1 MAAWKQ
7 IVLALVVLLV
17 AAAAWVRFFP
27 GAPAVLARWGIET
40 EWANAATQRSDA
52 STGGQSRQ
60 GGGRSGPQTPV
71 ITAIVGPATINDRLQ
86 AIGTGRANA
95 TVAVAPYDS
104 GRMTEV
110 LVTSGMLV
118 KKGTVIARLDSDA
131 EEIALERARIA
142 VTDAQGKYDRTQA
155 LSKSNAATA
164 VQLADADVALRN
176 ARLAERDAEVKL
188 ERRSIVAPITGV
200 IGILPIE
207 AGNYVTSQT
216 TVATIDDRS
225 SIVIDFWV
233 PERFASAIRVGAP
246 LTASLVAQ
254 PGQSFNG
261 TVSAVDNRLDEKSRT
276 LRVQA
281 RIENTD
287 DRLRAGMSFQVVMG
301 FPGDTYPSVDPLAV
315 QWGTEGAFVWAI
327 RDGKARRTP
336 VTIVQR
342 NSEMVLV
349 DADLVPGDQVV
360 TEGIHAVREGADVLI
375 ASAPGSMP
383 AAPAPANGSG
393 S

>member
-131 EEIALERARIA
+131 EEIALERARIT

-225 SIVIDFWV
+225 SIAIDFWV

-383 AAPAPANGSG
+383 ATPAPANGSG

>member
-225 SIVIDFWV
+225 SIAIDFWV

>member
-7 IVLALVVLLV
+7 IIVALVVLAV

-27 GAPAVLARWGIET
+27 GAPEVLARWGIET
-40 EWANAATQRSDA
+40 EWANAAVPA
-52 STGGQSRQ
+52 RQ
-60 GGGRSGPQTPV
+60 ENRTAARAGSQTAV
-71 ITAIVGPATINDRLQ
+71 VTAIVNPATINDRLQ

-95 TVAVAPYDS
+95 TVAVTPYDS

-118 KKGTVIARLDSDA
+118 KAGTVIARLDSEA
-131 EEIALERARIA
+131 EQIALERAKIA
-142 VTDAQGKYDRTQA
+142 VTDAQAKYERTQS
-155 LSKSNAATA
+155 LSKSNAASA

-176 ARLAERDAEVKL
+176 AKLAERDAEVKL
-188 ERRSIVAPITGV
+188 ERRSIIAPITGV

-216 TVATIDDRS
+216 TIATIDDRS

-233 PERFASAIRVGAP
+233 PERFASAIKIGAP

-254 PGQSFNG
+254 PGQSFRG
-261 TVSAVDNRLDEKSRT
+261 DVSAMDNRLDEKSRT

-281 RIENTD
+281 RIDNVD
-287 DRLRAGMSFQVVMG
+287 DKLRAGMSFQVVMT
-301 FPGDTYPSVDPLAV
+301 FPGDTYPSVNPLAV
-315 QWGTEGAFVWAI
+315 QWGTDGAFVWAI
-327 RDGKARRTP
+327 RDGKAHRMP

-349 DADLVPGDQVV
+349 DGDIAPGEQVV
-360 TEGIHAVREGADVLI
+360 TEGIHVVREGADVLV
-375 ASAPGSMP
+375 ASARDATP
-383 AAPAPANGSG
+383 AVPASTTGSG